1 MSTSRS
7 ILKALL
13 WLFLAGTF
21 SSIALVLGVYL
32 YFAPQLPNA
41 DELRNVELQT
51 PLRIYTS
58 DHRLI
63 TEIGEK
69 RRTPLTFEQ
78 IPPRF
83 IDALLASEDD
93 SFFDHY
99 GIDVKGL
106 LRATLELI
114 LSGEK
119 KSGGSTITMQVA
131 KNYHLSNEKTFTRK
145 IKQIL
150 LAIRL
155 EQEFTK
161 QEIIELYVNK
171 VFLGKRAYGF
181 EAAAQVYYGKHLNEL
196 SIAQTAM
203 VAGLPQAPS
212 ANNPISS
219 PRKAKNRRNYVLKR
233 MAELGKITQQ
243 EYALAKSEPITA
255 RYHGPTSDISAPYVA
270 EIARKYMEET
280 YGDKAYTEGYN
291 VYTTVDSNRQ
301 QAANAALQSG
311 ILAYDRS
318 HGLRSKKPVM
328 LATDKISDSDADPI
342 KLPWT
347 PSDSTVNWGSTLKS
361 WQKTLQ
367 KTARDGILT
376 PAAVTHIEKDGA
388 WAINPNAEFLYIPF
402 KNMEW
407 AAPYI
412 NVNAVGKKP
421 KQPTDL
427 LGIGQQI
434 WVEQKGNEFLLSQ
447 KPEVEGALVS
457 MDPNNGAIQA
467 MVGGFSQASNQFNRV
482 NQADRQP
489 GSAFKPFIYSA
500 ALSNGFTPAS
510 IINDAP
516 IVIDDRSLES
526 TWRPEN
532 YNGKFYGPTRLRR
545 ALYRSQNLVSI
556 RILKAMGASNAV
568 KFASALGL
576 PKDKLNSDLSLALG
590 ASGVTPEELAT
601 GYAALA
607 NGGYAV
613 SPYIIDRIESKD
625 GQILYQADPA
635 VVCHDCIEISE
646 EESSDI
652 AYQEDTPKLAERVMD
667 ERVNFLI
674 NSMLKD
680 VIRRGTGKKAMQL
693 GRYDLAGKTGTT
705 NDQKDAW
712 FSGYNR
718 DLVTTVWV
726 GFDQPRTLGR
736 WAFGGSTALPIW
748 IDYMRVALDGVA
760 EKQFEQPD
768 GIVTA
773 RIDPETG
780 LLAAPGQTDAIFE
793 YFREENVPKETAV
806 PAAIAEESSG
816 PGAAAPEQ
824 IF

>member
-243 EYALAKSEPITA
+243 EYALAESEPITA

-318 HGLRSKKPVM
+318 HGLRSKKPLM
-328 LATDKISDSDADPI
+328 LATDKISDSDADPV

-347 PSDSTVNWGSTLKS
+347 PSDSTIDWGSTLKS

-576 PKDKLNSDLSLALG
+576 PKSKLNSDLSLALG
-590 ASGVTPEELAT
+590 ASGITPEELAT

-635 VVCHDCIEISE
+635 VVCHDCVEISE
-646 EESSDI
+646 EEPSDI
-652 AYQEDTPKLAERVMD
+652 AYREDTPKLAERVMD

>member
-712 FSGYNR
+712 VSGYN
-718 DLVTTVWV
+718 L
-726 GFDQPRTLGR
+726 
-736 WAFGGSTALPIW
+736 SH
-748 IDYMRVALDGVA
+748 IDYEICALRSRRVQV
-760 EKQFEQPD
+760 Q
-768 GIVTA
+768 A
-773 RIDPETG
+773 RQARSTSFLAID
-780 LLAAPGQTDAIFE
+780 IF
-793 YFREENVPKETAV
+793 NLN
-806 PAAIAEESSG
+806 
-816 PGAAAPEQ
+816 
-824 IF
+824 

>member
-7 ILKALL
+7 IAKALL

-21 SSIALVLGVYL
+21 SSIAIVLGVYL
-32 YFAPQLPNA
+32 YFAPQLPDA
-41 DELRNVELQT
+41 DQLRNVELQT
-51 PLRIYTS
+51 PLRIYTA
-58 DHRLI
+58 DHKLI

-69 RRTPLTFEQ
+69 RRTPLKFEQ

-114 LSGEK
+114 LSGRK

-150 LAIRL
+150 LAIRI

-161 QEIIELYVNK
+161 QEIIEMYVNK

-181 EAAAQVYYGKHLNEL
+181 EAAAKVYYGKHLNEL

-219 PRKAKNRRNYVLKR
+219 PRKAQNRRNYVLKR
-233 MAELGKITQQ
+233 MAELGKISQQ
-243 EYALAKSEPITA
+243 EYMQAKAEPVTA

-270 EIARKYMEET
+270 EIARQYVEKT
-280 YGDKAYTEGYN
+280 YQDKAYTEGYN
-291 VYTTVDSNRQ
+291 VYTTIDSRRQ
-301 QAANAALQSG
+301 QAANIALQSG
-311 ILAYDRS
+311 LLAYDRS
-318 HGLRSKKPVM
+318 HGSRETTPII
-328 LATDKISDSDADPI
+328 LAFDNTTDTGNAVVT
-342 KLPWT
+342 LPWT
-347 PSDSTVNWGSTLKS
+347 PTDTHINWSATLTS
-361 WQKTLQ
+361 WKKQLQ
-367 KTARDGILT
+367 KLSSNGILM
-376 PAAVTHIEKDGA
+376 PAAVAHVEKKGA
-388 WAINPNAEFLYIPF
+388 WTLNQQGEFLYIPF
-402 KNMEW
+402 KHMTW

-412 NVNAVGKKP
+412 NINATGKKP
-421 KQPTDL
+421 KSPSDVVVV
-427 LGIGQQI
+427 GQQI
-434 WVEQKGNEFLLSQ
+434 WIEQKGEEVWLSQ
-447 KPEVEGALVS
+447 KPEVEGALIS
-457 MDPNNGAIQA
+457 MNPNNGAIQA

-500 ALSNGFTPAS
+500 ALSHGFTPAS

-516 IVIDDRSLES
+516 IVVDDRSLES

-556 RILKAMGASNAV
+556 RILKAIGGSRAV
-568 KFASALGL
+568 EFAANLGL
-576 PKDKLNSDLSLALG
+576 PKDKLNPDLSLALG
-590 ASGVTPEELAT
+590 ASGITPEELAT

-607 NGGYAV
+607 NGGYAIT
-613 SPYIIDRIESKD
+613 PYVIDRIESKD

-635 VVCHDCIEISE
+635 VVCHDCVDISE
-646 EESSDI
+646 EESTGIDLH
-652 AYQEDTPKLAERVMD
+652 EDTSRLAKRVMD
-667 ERVNFLI
+667 ERTNFLI

-680 VIRRGTGKKAMQL
+680 VVRRGTGKKAMQL

-705 NDQKDAW
+705 NEQKDAW
-712 FSGYNR
+712 FSGYNQ

-736 WAFGGSTALPIW
+736 RAFGGTTALPIW
-748 IDYMRVALDGVA
+748 IDYMRVALEGVP
-760 EKQFEQPD
+760 EQSLVQPD

-793 YFREENVPKETAV
+793 YFREENVPRETAV
-806 PAAIAEESSG
+806 PAAIANESSA

>member
-301 QAANAALQSG
+301 QAANA
-311 ILAYDRS
+311 YDR
-318 HGLRSKKPVM
+318 
-328 LATDKISDSDADPI
+328 
-342 KLPWT
+342 
-347 PSDSTVNWGSTLKS
+347 
-361 WQKTLQ
+361 
-367 KTARDGILT
+367 
-376 PAAVTHIEKDGA
+376 
-388 WAINPNAEFLYIPF
+388 
-402 KNMEW
+402 
-407 AAPYI
+407 
-412 NVNAVGKKP
+412 
-421 KQPTDL
+421 
-427 LGIGQQI
+427 
-434 WVEQKGNEFLLSQ
+434 
-447 KPEVEGALVS
+447 
-457 MDPNNGAIQA
+457 
-467 MVGGFSQASNQFNRV
+467 
-482 NQADRQP
+482 
-489 GSAFKPFIYSA
+489 
-500 ALSNGFTPAS
+500 
-510 IINDAP
+510 
-516 IVIDDRSLES
+516 
-526 TWRPEN
+526 
-532 YNGKFYGPTRLRR
+532 GP
-545 ALYRSQNLVSI
+545 
-556 RILKAMGASNAV
+556 
-568 KFASALGL
+568 
-576 PKDKLNSDLSLALG
+576 
-590 ASGVTPEELAT
+590 
-601 GYAALA
+601 
-607 NGGYAV
+607 
-613 SPYIIDRIESKD
+613 
-625 GQILYQADPA
+625 
-635 VVCHDCIEISE
+635 
-646 EESSDI
+646 
-652 AYQEDTPKLAERVMD
+652 
-667 ERVNFLI
+667 
-674 NSMLKD
+674 
-680 VIRRGTGKKAMQL
+680 
-693 GRYDLAGKTGTT
+693 
-705 NDQKDAW
+705 
-712 FSGYNR
+712 
-718 DLVTTVWV
+718 
-726 GFDQPRTLGR
+726 
-736 WAFGGSTALPIW
+736 
-748 IDYMRVALDGVA
+748 
-760 EKQFEQPD
+760 
-768 GIVTA
+768 
-773 RIDPETG
+773 
-780 LLAAPGQTDAIFE
+780 
-793 YFREENVPKETAV
+793 
-806 PAAIAEESSG
+806 
-816 PGAAAPEQ
+816 
-824 IF
+824 

>member
-280 YGDKAYTEGYN
+280 YGDKA
-291 VYTTVDSNRQ
+291 
-301 QAANAALQSG
+301 
-311 ILAYDRS
+311 
-318 HGLRSKKPVM
+318 
-328 LATDKISDSDADPI
+328 
-342 KLPWT
+342 
-347 PSDSTVNWGSTLKS
+347 
-361 WQKTLQ
+361 
-367 KTARDGILT
+367 
-376 PAAVTHIEKDGA
+376 
-388 WAINPNAEFLYIPF
+388 
-402 KNMEW
+402 
-407 AAPYI
+407 
-412 NVNAVGKKP
+412 
-421 KQPTDL
+421 
-427 LGIGQQI
+427 
-434 WVEQKGNEFLLSQ
+434 
-447 KPEVEGALVS
+447 
-457 MDPNNGAIQA
+457 
-467 MVGGFSQASNQFNRV
+467 
-482 NQADRQP
+482 
-489 GSAFKPFIYSA
+489 
-500 ALSNGFTPAS
+500 
-510 IINDAP
+510 
-516 IVIDDRSLES
+516 
-526 TWRPEN
+526 
-532 YNGKFYGPTRLRR
+532 
-545 ALYRSQNLVSI
+545 
-556 RILKAMGASNAV
+556 
-568 KFASALGL
+568 
-576 PKDKLNSDLSLALG
+576 
-590 ASGVTPEELAT
+590 
-601 GYAALA
+601 
-607 NGGYAV
+607 
-613 SPYIIDRIESKD
+613 
-625 GQILYQADPA
+625 
-635 VVCHDCIEISE
+635 
-646 EESSDI
+646 
-652 AYQEDTPKLAERVMD
+652 
-667 ERVNFLI
+667 
-674 NSMLKD
+674 
-680 VIRRGTGKKAMQL
+680 
-693 GRYDLAGKTGTT
+693 
-705 NDQKDAW
+705 
-712 FSGYNR
+712 
-718 DLVTTVWV
+718 
-726 GFDQPRTLGR
+726 
-736 WAFGGSTALPIW
+736 
-748 IDYMRVALDGVA
+748 
-760 EKQFEQPD
+760 
-768 GIVTA
+768 
-773 RIDPETG
+773 
-780 LLAAPGQTDAIFE
+780 
-793 YFREENVPKETAV
+793 
-806 PAAIAEESSG
+806 
-816 PGAAAPEQ
+816 
-824 IF
+824 